1 MVFVLNASAVF
12 VKSGVGG
19 GAFPYCLYCLRPAV
33 LVRNKDIAG
42 RNDLPTSL
50 NILLVHTLLTPLAA
64 FWIVI
69 NKNFYNVLV
78 PRLQMIMD
86 SYTHSS
92 YTLIQA
98 TDLIR
103 QGVKH
108 VLAQGDGKVPED
120 LRKDLTEWQALGSA
134 SVGIPFELVRKL
146 QRQLLETPICKCTT
160 ARAALR

>member
-1 MVFVLNASAVF
+1 M
-12 VKSGVGG
+12 
-19 GAFPYCLYCLRPAV
+19 
-33 LVRNKDIAG
+33 
-42 RNDLPTSL
+42 T
-50 NILLVHTLLTPLAA
+50 
-64 FWIVI
+64 
-69 NKNFYNVLV
+69 
-78 PRLQMIMD
+78 MD